1 MSSTPQTVGA
11 TLTVGALE
19 FPAGSAVDHIAVTA
33 TGTNSAN
40 SQTVSVPAQ
49 SAAGAV
55 AVSFTLAPDS
65 YVLSAVAL
73 SSSGAEFGSPV
84 TGTPNPLVITAPA
97 TVTLLVPTAL
107 SSP

>member
-1 MSSTPQTVGA
+1 MPVLLFDGGWQRREGRERRERTPHHPWMINTPPMS
-11 TLTVGALE
+11 
-19 FPAGSAVDHIAVTA
+19 
-33 TGTNSAN
+33 
-40 SQTVSVPAQ
+40 
-49 SAAGAV
+49 
-55 AVSFTLAPDS
+55 
-65 YVLSAVAL
+65 L